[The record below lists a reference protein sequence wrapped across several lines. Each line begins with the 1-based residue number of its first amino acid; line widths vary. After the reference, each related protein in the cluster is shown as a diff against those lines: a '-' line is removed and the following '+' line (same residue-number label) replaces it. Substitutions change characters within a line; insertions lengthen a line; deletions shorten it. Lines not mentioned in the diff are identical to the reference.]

1 MSDAGRLDMVPYGDI
16 SGTTVSLTSLAAPK
30 EAKKAFEKAV
40 KKFVSRD
47 YDEAVEQLDQA
58 LELHP
63 EYAAAWTLL
72 GQVRMAQR
80 LRPAAEAAFRKAIEA
95 DPNYVPPYSP
105 LAQLL
110 LVQRDMEAL
119 SEISAKGLE
128 LNPYDA
134 DLKYARA
141 VSAFRLKDYEN
152 AAFYAQRL
160 VETDDGVFFPDA
172 LFILAGAV
180 KAQGDYERA
189 SRLFGEYYANRRN
202 SRELRSMAGREL
214 TEARLAEYT
223 LRSMQ
228 PALP

>member
-1 MSDAGRLDMVPYGDI
+1 VRL
-16 SGTTVSLTSLAAPK
+16 
-30 EAKKAFEKAV
+30 
-40 KKFVSRD
+40 
-47 YDEAVEQLDQA
+47 
-58 LELHP
+58 
-63 EYAAAWTLL
+63 
-72 GQVRMAQR
+72 AQK

-95 DPNYVPPYSP
+95 DENYVAPYSP

-110 LVQRDMEAL
+110 LLRGDMDEL
-119 SEISAKGLE
+119 YELSAKGLE

-141 VSAFRLKDYEN
+141 VSALRLKDYED
-152 AAFYAQRL
+152 AAFYAQRI
-160 VETDDGVFFPDA
+160 VDTDDAAFFPDA

-189 SRLFGEYYANRRN
+189 ARLYGEYFAKRSN
-202 SRELRSMAGREL
+202 SRQLRSVAGREL